1 MSFLPITKKDYNT
14 AVLMTDF
21 IAKMRDS
28 LESNNTLKFTPLING
43 YKIDFVVN
51 DNKINLLL
59 DFNKKKKTEMIVK
72 VKKLYT
78 IISVYLIFISRQ
90 YCFLFF
96 YRVP

>member
-43 YKIDFVVN
+43 YKIEPVSAFSDGYGYQILL
-51 DNKINLLL
+51 KITAPELEREDREDLSLLTAL
-59 DFNKKKKTEMIVK
+59 WESG
-72 VKKLYT
+72 KLSNNRLPT
-78 IISVYLIFISRQ
+78 TN
-90 YCFLFF
+90 
-96 YRVP
+96 

>member
-59 DFNKKKKTEMIVK
+59 DFNKKKKTEMIVNMFVNGLAEESFVSASTEDNEK
-72 VKKLYT
+72 IIKEIVK
-78 IISVYLIFISRQ
+78 
-90 YCFLFF
+90 
-96 YRVP
+96 

>member
-1 MSFLPITKKDYNT
+1 MSLLPITKKDYNT

-28 LESNNTLKFTPLING
+28 LESNNTLKFTPLISG

-59 DFNKKKKTEMIVK
+59 DFNKKKKTEMIVNMFVNELAEESFVSASTEDNEK
-72 VKKLYT
+72 IIKEIVK
-78 IISVYLIFISRQ
+78 
-90 YCFLFF
+90 
-96 YRVP
+96 

>member
-43 YKIDFVVN
+43 YKIDFVV
-51 DNKINLLL
+51 DNKQFNIVL
-59 DFNKKKKTEMIVK
+59 DFNKKIKTE
-72 VKKLYT
+72 L
-78 IISVYLIFISRQ
+78 IINVFINELAEKAFKYVSAEDNERIINE
-90 YCFLFF
+90 LF
-96 YRVP
+96 

>member
-43 YKIDFVVN
+43 YKIDFVV
-51 DNKINLLL
+51 DNKQFNILL
-59 DFNKKKKTEMIVK
+59 DFNKKIKTE
-72 VKKLYT
+72 L
-78 IISVYLIFISRQ
+78 IINVFINEVAEKAFKSVSAEYNERIINE
-90 YCFLFF
+90 LF
-96 YRVP
+96 

>member
-43 YKIDFVVN
+43 YKIDFVV
-51 DNKINLLL
+51 DNKQFNILL
-59 DFNKKKKTEMIVK
+59 DFNKKI
-72 VKKLYT
+72 KLN
-78 IISVYLIFISRQ
+78 
-90 YCFLFF
+90 
-96 YRVP
+96 

>member
-59 DFNKKKKTEMIVK
+59 DFNKKKKTEMIVNMFVNELAEESFVSASTEDNEK
-72 VKKLYT
+72 IIKEIVK
-78 IISVYLIFISRQ
+78 
-90 YCFLFF
+90 
-96 YRVP
+96 